1 MAPLKPLTI
10 AINLFWNTFSL
21 FVKKINKDLIMR
33 VTFGSKYNQ
42 MNNYQNALQNKIN
55 DANTQIASGL
65 KIRYG
70 YQNSDINNQNLKF
83 QYEENTLDQGIDVA
97 KNAYTSTLNTDK
109 ALQEF
114 SKTMEA
120 FKTKLIQSANDVHS
134 ETSRAAIA
142 NDLERLKEHM
152 MNVANTSIGGEFLF
166 GGSKVDRPPIDSEG
180 KYHGNGEDLN
190 ALISSDNLVPY
201 NISGQDLFLGADK
214 DKHKLITTN
223 IKLLNQNKLHPDVMD
238 ALEHSSLPEEVF
250 IKPGDTLR
258 ELIGDNDKDPTN
270 DPKEFFYLQGVRPD
284 GSSFKE
290 KFALSKAYQNQE
302 SATKVSD
309 LLDKIAHAYGN
320 TSQNKVVDVSLNNWG
335 QIEIKNLTPGSENL
349 DFHLISSDGDFDDLD
364 ALRSSGKRVTEYVK
378 SAFVTDRSLSQVKA
392 VPNMYNPKTLE
403 IPSVFVTK
411 DNVLANKNTKLSE
424 IFGDSV
430 ETLKINASRLDDESL
445 IKIPNLPVYLD
456 IPILLDVKNST
467 IKDLKDAIKERFNN
481 EVDVEIETNGRLRI
495 IDNSSKESPISLAL
509 STLDQKG
516 LEVAGIPTNNASE
529 YQKTYFNKEGA
540 KLESNVAQIA
550 QNGAA
555 NGSTKLS
562 EAAKGS
568 LENSVFNM
576 KLNDVNGLF
585 LEAQMILDNN
595 GVFLSLPNG
604 VKIPLYDPTTADIQA
619 SKPNEVTY
627 RQLMDAM
634 SIVLNYSNTDPAI
647 YQQISDNPTSKESKE
662 RFIELLKQAKD
673 NLSVNLNEEGKVIIQ
688 DNMHSNTKMQFMLF
702 DKDAN
707 DFSQNALHSDKPSLK
722 LNANNALIIDKPSV
736 NFFDQLENT
745 ITSVR
750 KGIYRP
756 DALGDTYSS
765 DMRNL
770 GIQNGI
776 TLIDHLSD
784 HIEKMIAKNGA
795 HGKAFE
801 NIIRRNEVLK
811 TQVQSIRGETT
822 GTDMAE
828 TYNKFSNLTN
838 NYNAVLASTNK
849 INNLSLTKYL

>member
-1 MAPLKPLTI
+1 
-10 AINLFWNTFSL
+10 
-21 FVKKINKDLIMR
+21 MR

-42 MNNYQNALQNKIN
+42 INNYQNALQNKIN

-70 YQNSDINNQNLKF
+70 YQNSNINNQNLKF

-97 KNAYTSTLNTDK
+97 QNAYTSTLNTDK

-114 SKTMEA
+114 SKTMET

-142 NDLERLKEHM
+142 NDLERLREHM

-250 IKPGDTLR
+250 IKPSDTLR

-270 DPKEFFYLQGVRPD
+270 DPKEFFYLQSIRPD

-290 KFALSKAYQNQE
+290 KFALSKAYQNKE

-309 LLDKIAHAYGN
+309 LLDKIGHAYGN

-392 VPNMYNPKTLE
+392 VPNMYNPRVLE

-430 ETLKINASRLDDESL
+430 ETLKINASRLDDASA
-445 IKIPNLPVYLD
+445 IKIPNLPIGLD

-495 IDNSSKESPISLAL
+495 IDNSSNQSPISFVL
-509 STLDQKG
+509 SALDQKG

-562 EAAKGS
+562 EVANGS

-576 KLNDVNGLF
+576 KLNDVNGSF

-595 GVFLSLPNG
+595 GAFLSLPNG
-604 VKIPLYDPTTADIQA
+604 IKIPLYDPTSADIQS

-634 SIVLNYSNTDPAI
+634 SIALNYSNTDPAI
-647 YQQISDNPTSKESKE
+647 YQQISDNPTSKESKD
-662 RFIELLKQAKD
+662 RFIELLKQAKG

-736 NFFDQLENT
+736 NFFDQLENI

>member
-1 MAPLKPLTI
+1 
-10 AINLFWNTFSL
+10 
-21 FVKKINKDLIMR
+21 MR

-42 MNNYQNALQNKIN
+42 MNHYQNALQNKIN

-97 KNAYTSTLNTDK
+97 QNAYTSTLNTDK

-142 NDLERLKEHM
+142 NDLERLREHM
-152 MNVANTSIGGEFLF
+152 INVANTSIGGEFLF
-166 GGSKVDRPPIDSEG
+166 GGSKVDRPPIDSNG

-223 IKLLNQNKLHPDVMD
+223 IKLFNQNKLHPDVMD

-250 IKPGDTLR
+250 IKPSDTLR

-290 KFALSKAYQNQE
+290 KFALDKAYQNQE

-309 LLDKIAHAYGN
+309 LLDKIGHAYGN

-392 VPNMYNPKTLE
+392 VPNMYNPRVLE

-430 ETLKINASRLDDESL
+430 ETLKINASRLDDTSA

-495 IDNSSKESPISLAL
+495 IDNSSNQSPISFAL

-516 LEVAGIPTNNASE
+516 IEVAGIPTNNASE

-540 KLESNVAQIA
+540 KLESNVAQTA
-550 QNGAA
+550 QNGVA

-562 EAAKGS
+562 EVSKGS

-576 KLNDVNGLF
+576 KLNDVNGSF
-585 LEAQMILDNN
+585 LEAQMILDPN
-595 GVFLSLPNG
+595 GAFLSLPNG
-604 VKIPLYDPTTADIQA
+604 VKIPLYDPTSADIQA

-634 SIVLNYSNTDPAI
+634 SIALNYSNTDPAI

-662 RFIELLKQAKD
+662 RFIGLLKQAKD

-736 NFFDQLENT
+736 NFFDQLENI

>member
-1 MAPLKPLTI
+1 
-10 AINLFWNTFSL
+10 
-21 FVKKINKDLIMR
+21 MR

-97 KNAYTSTLNTDK
+97 QNAYTSTLNTDK

-142 NDLERLKEHM
+142 NDLERLREHM

-250 IKPGDTLR
+250 IKPNDTLR

-270 DPKEFFYLQGVRPD
+270 DPKEFFYLQGIRPD

-290 KFALSKAYQNQE
+290 KFALDKAYQNKE

-364 ALRSSGKRVTEYVK
+364 ALRSSAKRVTEYVK

-392 VPNMYNPKTLE
+392 VPSMYNPRVLE

-430 ETLKINASRLDDESL
+430 ETLKINASRLDNTNA

-495 IDNSSKESPISLAL
+495 IDNSSNQSPISLAL
-509 STLDQKG
+509 SALDQKG

-562 EAAKGS
+562 EVANGS

-576 KLNDVNGLF
+576 KLNDVNGSF

-595 GVFLSLPNG
+595 GAFLSLPNG
-604 VKIPLYDPTTADIQA
+604 IKIPLYDPTSADIQA

-634 SIVLNYSNTDPAI
+634 SIALNYSNTDPSI

-662 RFIELLKQAKD
+662 RFIELLKQAKA

-688 DNMHSNTKMQFMLF
+688 DNMHSSTKMQFMLF

-736 NFFDQLENT
+736 NFFDQLENI

-765 DMRNL
+765 GMRNL

-822 GTDMAE
+822 GADMAE

>member
-1 MAPLKPLTI
+1 
-10 AINLFWNTFSL
+10 
-21 FVKKINKDLIMR
+21 MR

-97 KNAYTSTLNTDK
+97 QNAYTSTLNTDK

-142 NDLERLKEHM
+142 NDLERLREHM

-166 GGSKVDRPPIDSEG
+166 GGSKVDRPPIDSNG

-190 ALISSDNLVPY
+190 VLISSDNLVPY
-201 NISGQDLFLGADK
+201 NISGQDLFLGTDK

-223 IKLLNQNKLHPDVMD
+223 IKLFNQNKLHPDVMD

-250 IKPGDTLR
+250 IKPSDTLR

-290 KFALSKAYQNQE
+290 KFALDKAYQNKE

-309 LLDKIAHAYGN
+309 LLDKIGHAYGN

-364 ALRSSGKRVTEYVK
+364 ALRSSGKRVTEYIK

-430 ETLKINASRLDDESL
+430 ETLKINASRLDDTSA

-509 STLDQKG
+509 SALDQKG

-550 QNGAA
+550 QNGAT

-576 KLNDVNGLF
+576 KLNDVNGSF
-585 LEAQMILDNN
+585 LEAQMNLDNN
-595 GVFLSLPNG
+595 GAFLSLPNG
-604 VKIPLYDPTTADIQA
+604 IKIPLYDPTSTDIQA

-634 SIVLNYSNTDPAI
+634 SIALNYSNTDPAI

-662 RFIELLKQAKD
+662 HFIELLKQAKD

-702 DKDAN
+702 DKDSN

-776 TLIDHLSD
+776 TFIDHLSD

>member
-1 MAPLKPLTI
+1 
-10 AINLFWNTFSL
+10 
-21 FVKKINKDLIMR
+21 MR

-70 YQNSDINNQNLKF
+70 YQNSNINNQNLKF

-97 KNAYTSTLNTDK
+97 QNAYTSTLNTDK

-114 SKTMEA
+114 SKTMET
-120 FKTKLIQSANDVHS
+120 FKTKLIQSANDIHS

-142 NDLERLKEHM
+142 NDLERLREHM

-250 IKPGDTLR
+250 IKPSDTLR

-270 DPKEFFYLQGVRPD
+270 DPKEFFYLQGIRPD

-290 KFALSKAYQNQE
+290 KFALDKAYQNKE

-309 LLDKIAHAYGN
+309 LLDRIGHAYGN

-364 ALRSSGKRVTEYVK
+364 ALRSSSKRVTEYVK

-392 VPNMYNPKTLE
+392 VPNMYNPRVLE

-430 ETLKINASRLDDESL
+430 ETLKINASRLDDTSA
-445 IKIPNLPVYLD
+445 IKIPNLPIGLD

-495 IDNSSKESPISLAL
+495 IDNSSNQSPISFAL

-562 EAAKGS
+562 EVANGS

-576 KLNDVNGLF
+576 KLNDVNSSF
-585 LEAQMILDNN
+585 LEAQMILDSN
-595 GVFLSLPNG
+595 GAFLSLPNG
-604 VKIPLYDPTTADIQA
+604 IKIPLYDPTSADIQA

-634 SIVLNYSNTDPAI
+634 SIALNYSNTDPAI

-662 RFIELLKQAKD
+662 RFIELLKQAKG

>member
-1 MAPLKPLTI
+1 
-10 AINLFWNTFSL
+10 
-21 FVKKINKDLIMR
+21 MR

-42 MNNYQNALQNKIN
+42 MNHYQNALQNKIN

-166 GGSKVDRPPIDSEG
+166 GGSKVDRPPIDSNG

-223 IKLLNQNKLHPDVMD
+223 IKLFNQNKLHPDVMD

-250 IKPGDTLR
+250 IKPSDTLR

-349 DFHLISSDGDFDDLD
+349 DFHLISSDGDFDNLD
-364 ALRSSGKRVTEYVK
+364 VLRSSGKRVTEYVK

-392 VPNMYNPKTLE
+392 VPNMYNPKVLE

-424 IFGDSV
+424 IFGDKV
-430 ETLKINASRLDDESL
+430 ETLKINASRLDDTSA
-445 IKIPNLPVYLD
+445 IKIPNLPINLD

-509 STLDQKG
+509 STLDAKG

-540 KLESNVAQIA
+540 KLESNVAQTA

-562 EAAKGS
+562 EVSKGS
-568 LENSVFNM
+568 LENSVFNV

-585 LEAQMILDNN
+585 LEAQINLDNN
-595 GVFLSLPNG
+595 GAFLSLPNG
-604 VKIPLYDPTTADIQA
+604 VKIPLYDPTSADIQA

-634 SIVLNYSNTDPAI
+634 SIALNYSNTDPAI

-702 DKDAN
+702 DKDSN

>member
-1 MAPLKPLTI
+1 
-10 AINLFWNTFSL
+10 
-21 FVKKINKDLIMR
+21 MR

-97 KNAYTSTLNTDK
+97 KNAHTSTLNTDK

-142 NDLERLKEHM
+142 NDLERLREHM

-250 IKPGDTLR
+250 IKPSDTLR

-290 KFALSKAYQNQE
+290 KFALSKAYQNKE

-392 VPNMYNPKTLE
+392 VPNMYNPKALE

-430 ETLKINASRLDDESL
+430 ETLKINASRLDETSA
-445 IKIPNLPVYLD
+445 IKIPNLPINLD

-562 EAAKGS
+562 EVSKGS

-585 LEAQMILDNN
+585 LEAQINLDNN
-595 GVFLSLPNG
+595 GAFLSLPNG
-604 VKIPLYDPTTADIQA
+604 IKIPLYDPTTANIQA

-634 SIVLNYSNTDPAI
+634 SIALNYSNTDPAI

-702 DKDAN
+702 DKDSN

-756 DALGDTYSS
+756 DTLGDTYSS

-784 HIEKMIAKNGA
+784 HIEKMIAKNGS

>member
-1 MAPLKPLTI
+1 
-10 AINLFWNTFSL
+10 
-21 FVKKINKDLIMR
+21 MR

-42 MNNYQNALQNKIN
+42 MNHYQNALQNKIN

-97 KNAYTSTLNTDK
+97 QNAYTSTLNTDK

-142 NDLERLKEHM
+142 NDLEHLREHM
-152 MNVANTSIGGEFLF
+152 INVANTSIGGEFLF
-166 GGSKVDRPPIDSEG
+166 GGSKVDRPPIDSNG

-250 IKPGDTLR
+250 IKPSDTLR

-290 KFALSKAYQNQE
+290 KFALDKAYQNQE

-309 LLDKIAHAYGN
+309 LLDKIGHAYGN

-392 VPNMYNPKTLE
+392 VPNMYNPKVLE

-424 IFGDSV
+424 IFGDKV
-430 ETLKINASRLDDESL
+430 ETLKINASRLGNEST
-445 IKIPNLPVYLD
+445 IKIPNLPINLD
-456 IPILLDVKNST
+456 IPILLDMKNST

-495 IDNSSKESPISLAL
+495 IDNSPKESPISFAL

-540 KLESNVAQIA
+540 KLESNVAQTA

-562 EAAKGS
+562 EVSKGS

-576 KLNDVNGLF
+576 KLNDVNGSF
-585 LEAQMILDNN
+585 LEAQINLDNN
-595 GVFLSLPNG
+595 GAFLSLPNG

-634 SIVLNYSNTDPAI
+634 SIALNYSNTDPII
-647 YQQISDNPTSKESKE
+647 YQQISDNHTSKESKE
-662 RFIELLKQAKD
+662 QFIGLLKQAKD
-673 NLSVNLNEEGKVIIQ
+673 NLSINLNEEGKVIIQ

-736 NFFDQLENT
+736 NFFDQLENI

>member
-1 MAPLKPLTI
+1 
-10 AINLFWNTFSL
+10 
-21 FVKKINKDLIMR
+21 MR

-97 KNAYTSTLNTDK
+97 QNAYTSTLNTDK

-142 NDLERLKEHM
+142 NDLERLREHM
-152 MNVANTSIGGEFLF
+152 INVANTSIGGEFLF

-223 IKLLNQNKLHPDVMD
+223 IKLFNQNKLHPDVMD

-250 IKPGDTLR
+250 IKPSDTLR

-290 KFALSKAYQNQE
+290 KFALDKAYQNQE

-309 LLDKIAHAYGN
+309 LLDKIGHAYGN

-392 VPNMYNPKTLE
+392 VPNMYNPKVLE

-430 ETLKINASRLDDESL
+430 ETLKINASRLSDESA
-445 IKIPNLPVYLD
+445 IKIPNLPINLD

-550 QNGAA
+550 QNGTA

-585 LEAQMILDNN
+585 LEAQMNLDNN
-595 GVFLSLPNG
+595 GAFLSLPNG
-604 VKIPLYDPTTADIQA
+604 IKIPLYDPTTADIQA

-634 SIVLNYSNTDPAI
+634 SIALNYSNTDPAI

>member
-1 MAPLKPLTI
+1 
-10 AINLFWNTFSL
+10 
-21 FVKKINKDLIMR
+21 MR

-70 YQNSDINNQNLKF
+70 YQNSNINNQNLKF

-97 KNAYTSTLNTDK
+97 QNAYTSTLNTDK

-120 FKTKLIQSANDVHS
+120 FKTKLVQSANDVHS

-142 NDLERLKEHM
+142 NDLERLREHM

-223 IKLLNQNKLHPDVMD
+223 IKLFNQNKLHPDVMD

-250 IKPGDTLR
+250 IKPSDTLR

-290 KFALSKAYQNQE
+290 KFALDKAYQNQK

-309 LLDKIAHAYGN
+309 LLDRIGHAYGN

-392 VPNMYNPKTLE
+392 VPNMYNPKVLE

-430 ETLKINASRLDDESL
+430 QTLKINASRLDETSA
-445 IKIPNLPVYLD
+445 IKIPNLPIGLD

-481 EVDVEIETNGRLRI
+481 EVDVEIGTNGRLRI
-495 IDNSSKESPISLAL
+495 IDNAPNQSPISLAL
-509 STLDQKG
+509 STLDDKG

-540 KLESNVAQIA
+540 KLESNAAQIA

-576 KLNDVNGLF
+576 KLNDVNGSF
-585 LEAQMILDNN
+585 LKAQMILDNN
-595 GVFLSLPNG
+595 GAFLSLPNG
-604 VKIPLYDPTTADIQA
+604 IKIPLYDPTTADIQA

-634 SIVLNYSNTDPAI
+634 SIALNYSNTDPAI

-736 NFFDQLENT
+736 NFFDQLENI

>member
-1 MAPLKPLTI
+1 
-10 AINLFWNTFSL
+10 
-21 FVKKINKDLIMR
+21 MR

-70 YQNSDINNQNLKF
+70 YQNSNINNQNLKF

-97 KNAYTSTLNTDK
+97 QNAYTSTLNTDK

-114 SKTMEA
+114 SKTMET

-134 ETSRAAIA
+134 ETSRTAIA
-142 NDLERLKEHM
+142 NDLERLREHM

-250 IKPGDTLR
+250 IKPSDTLR

-270 DPKEFFYLQGVRPD
+270 DPKEFFYLQGIRPD

-290 KFALSKAYQNQE
+290 KFALDKAYQNQK

-309 LLDKIAHAYGN
+309 LLDKIGHAYGN

-364 ALRSSGKRVTEYVK
+364 ALRSSAKRVTEYVK

-392 VPNMYNPKTLE
+392 VPNMYNPKALE

-495 IDNSSKESPISLAL
+495 IDNSSNQSPISLAL

-550 QNGAA
+550 QNGTA

-576 KLNDVNGLF
+576 KLNDVNGSF

-595 GVFLSLPNG
+595 GAFLSLPNG
-604 VKIPLYDPTTADIQA
+604 IKIPLYDPTTADIQA

-634 SIVLNYSNTDPAI
+634 SIALNYSNTDPAI

-673 NLSVNLNEEGKVIIQ
+673 NLSVNLNEEGKVVIQ

-736 NFFDQLENT
+736 NFFDQLENI

>member
-1 MAPLKPLTI
+1 
-10 AINLFWNTFSL
+10 
-21 FVKKINKDLIMR
+21 MR

-97 KNAYTSTLNTDK
+97 QNAYTSTLNTDK

-114 SKTMEA
+114 SKTMET
-120 FKTKLIQSANDVHS
+120 FKTKLIQSANDMHS

-142 NDLERLKEHM
+142 NDLERLREHM

-223 IKLLNQNKLHPDVMD
+223 IKLFNQNKLHPDVMD
-238 ALEHSSLPEEVF
+238 ALEHSSLPKEVF
-250 IKPGDTLR
+250 IKPSDTLR

-270 DPKEFFYLQGVRPD
+270 DPKEFFYLQGIRPD

-290 KFALSKAYQNQE
+290 KFVLDKAYQNKE

-309 LLDKIAHAYGN
+309 LLDRIGHAYGN

-364 ALRSSGKRVTEYVK
+364 ALRSSAKRVTEYVK

-392 VPNMYNPKTLE
+392 VPNMYNPRVLE
-403 IPSVFVTK
+403 IPSVFITK

-430 ETLKINASRLDDESL
+430 ETLKINASRLDDTNA
-445 IKIPNLPVYLD
+445 IKIPNLPIGLD

-495 IDNSSKESPISLAL
+495 IDNSSNQSPISFAL
-509 STLDQKG
+509 SALDQKG

-540 KLESNVAQIA
+540 KLESNMTQIA

-562 EAAKGS
+562 EVANGS

-576 KLNDVNGLF
+576 KLNDVNGSF

-595 GVFLSLPNG
+595 GAFLSLPNG
-604 VKIPLYDPTTADIQA
+604 IKIPLYDPTSADIQA

-662 RFIELLKQAKD
+662 RFIGLLKQAKG

-736 NFFDQLENT
+736 NFFDQLENI

>member
-1 MAPLKPLTI
+1 
-10 AINLFWNTFSL
+10 
-21 FVKKINKDLIMR
+21 MR

-97 KNAYTSTLNTDK
+97 QNAYTSTLNTDK

-134 ETSRAAIA
+134 ETSRTAIA
-142 NDLERLKEHM
+142 NDLERLREHM

-250 IKPGDTLR
+250 IKPNDTLR

-270 DPKEFFYLQGVRPD
+270 DPKEFFYLQGIRPD

-290 KFALSKAYQNQE
+290 KFALDKAYQNKE

-364 ALRSSGKRVTEYVK
+364 ALRSSAKRVTEYVK

-392 VPNMYNPKTLE
+392 VLNMYNPRVLE

-430 ETLKINASRLDDESL
+430 ETLKINTSRLDNTNA

-495 IDNSSKESPISLAL
+495 IDNSSNQSPISLAL

-562 EAAKGS
+562 EVANGS

-576 KLNDVNGLF
+576 KLNDVNGSF

-595 GVFLSLPNG
+595 GAFLSLPNG
-604 VKIPLYDPTTADIQA
+604 IKIPLYDPTSADIQA

-634 SIVLNYSNTDPAI
+634 SIALNYSNTDPSI

-662 RFIELLKQAKD
+662 RFIELLKQAKA

-688 DNMHSNTKMQFMLF
+688 DNMHSNTKIQFMLF

-736 NFFDQLENT
+736 NFFDQLENI

-765 DMRNL
+765 GMRNL

-822 GTDMAE
+822 GADMAE

>member
-1 MAPLKPLTI
+1 
-10 AINLFWNTFSL
+10 
-21 FVKKINKDLIMR
+21 MR

-97 KNAYTSTLNTDK
+97 QNAYTSTLNTDK

-142 NDLERLKEHM
+142 NDLERLREHM
-152 MNVANTSIGGEFLF
+152 INVANTSIGGEFLF

-250 IKPGDTLR
+250 IKPSDTLR

-392 VPNMYNPKTLE
+392 VPNMYNPKVLE

-424 IFGDSV
+424 IFGDKV
-430 ETLKINASRLDDESL
+430 ETLKINASRLGDTSA
-445 IKIPNLPVYLD
+445 IKIPNLPINLD

-576 KLNDVNGLF
+576 KLNDVNGSF
-585 LEAQMILDNN
+585 LKAQMILDNN
-595 GVFLSLPNG
+595 GAFLSLPNG
-604 VKIPLYDPTTADIQA
+604 IKIPLYDPTSADIQA

-634 SIVLNYSNTDPAI
+634 SIALNYSNTDPAI

-662 RFIELLKQAKD
+662 QFIGLLKQAKD
-673 NLSVNLNEEGKVIIQ
+673 NLSINLNEEGKVIIQ

-736 NFFDQLENT
+736 NFFDQLENI

-822 GTDMAE
+822 GADMAE

>member
-1 MAPLKPLTI
+1 
-10 AINLFWNTFSL
+10 
-21 FVKKINKDLIMR
+21 MR

-42 MNNYQNALQNKIN
+42 MNHYQNALQNKIN

-97 KNAYTSTLNTDK
+97 QNAYTSTLNTDK

-120 FKTKLIQSANDVHS
+120 FKTKLIQSANDMHS

-152 MNVANTSIGGEFLF
+152 INVANTSIGGEFLF
-166 GGSKVDRPPIDSEG
+166 GGSKVDRPPIDSNG

-190 ALISSDNLVPY
+190 VLISSDNLVPY

-250 IKPGDTLR
+250 IKPSDTLR

-290 KFALSKAYQNQE
+290 KFALDKAYQNQE

-309 LLDKIAHAYGN
+309 LLDKIGHAYGN

-392 VPNMYNPKTLE
+392 VPNMYNPKVLE
-403 IPSVFVTK
+403 IPSVFVAK

-424 IFGDSV
+424 IFGDKV
-430 ETLKINASRLDDESL
+430 ETLKINASRLDDTST
-445 IKIPNLPVYLD
+445 IKIPNLPITLD

-495 IDNSSKESPISLAL
+495 IDNSSKESPISFAL
-509 STLDQKG
+509 STLDQEG

-562 EAAKGS
+562 EVSRGS

-576 KLNDVNGLF
+576 KLNDVNGSF
-585 LEAQMILDNN
+585 LEAQMILDPN
-595 GVFLSLPNG
+595 GAFLSLPNG
-604 VKIPLYDPTTADIQA
+604 VKIPLYDPTTANIQA

-634 SIVLNYSNTDPAI
+634 SIALNYSNTDPAI

-662 RFIELLKQAKD
+662 RFIGLLKQAKD

-736 NFFDQLENT
+736 NFFDQLENI

>member
-1 MAPLKPLTI
+1 
-10 AINLFWNTFSL
+10 
-21 FVKKINKDLIMR
+21 MR

-97 KNAYTSTLNTDK
+97 QNAYTSTLNTDK

-142 NDLERLKEHM
+142 NDLERLREHM

-166 GGSKVDRPPIDSEG
+166 GGSKVDRPPIDSNG

-223 IKLLNQNKLHPDVMD
+223 IKLFNQNKLHPDVMD

-250 IKPGDTLR
+250 IKPDDTLR

-290 KFALSKAYQNQE
+290 KFALDKAYQNKE
-302 SATKVSD
+302 SASKVSD

-364 ALRSSGKRVTEYVK
+364 TLRSSGKRVTEYVK

-411 DNVLANKNTKLSE
+411 GNVLANKNTKLSE

-430 ETLKINASRLDDESL
+430 ETLKINASRLDNSSA

-540 KLESNVAQIA
+540 KLESNVAQTA

-562 EAAKGS
+562 EVAKGS

-595 GVFLSLPNG
+595 GAFLSLPNG
-604 VKIPLYDPTTADIQA
+604 IKIPLYDPTSADIQA

-634 SIVLNYSNTDPAI
+634 SIALNYSNTDPAI

-673 NLSVNLNEEGKVIIQ
+673 NLSVNLNEEGKIIIQ

-736 NFFDQLENT
+736 NFFDQLENI

-784 HIEKMIAKNGA
+784 HIEKMIAKNGS

-801 NIIRRNEVLK
+801 NIIRRNEVLR

>member
-1 MAPLKPLTI
+1 
-10 AINLFWNTFSL
+10 
-21 FVKKINKDLIMR
+21 MR

-70 YQNSDINNQNLKF
+70 YQNSNINNQNLKF

-97 KNAYTSTLNTDK
+97 QNAYTSTLNTDK

-142 NDLERLKEHM
+142 NDLERLREHM

-250 IKPGDTLR
+250 IKPSDTLR

-270 DPKEFFYLQGVRPD
+270 DPKEFFYLQGIRPD

-290 KFALSKAYQNQE
+290 KFALSKAYQNKE

-309 LLDKIAHAYGN
+309 LLDRIGHAYGN

-364 ALRSSGKRVTEYVK
+364 ALRSSVKRVTEYVK

-392 VPNMYNPKTLE
+392 VPNMYNPRVLE

-430 ETLKINASRLDDESL
+430 ETLKINASDDTSA
-445 IKIPNLPVYLD
+445 IKIPNLPIGLD

-495 IDNSSKESPISLAL
+495 IDNSSNQSPISLAL
-509 STLDQKG
+509 SALDQKG

-562 EAAKGS
+562 EVANGS

-576 KLNDVNGLF
+576 KLNDVNGSF

-595 GVFLSLPNG
+595 GAFLSLPNG
-604 VKIPLYDPTTADIQA
+604 IKIPLYDPTSADIQA

-634 SIVLNYSNTDPAI
+634 SIALNYSNTDPAI

-662 RFIELLKQAKD
+662 RFIELLKQAKG

-822 GTDMAE
+822 GADMAE

>member
-1 MAPLKPLTI
+1 
-10 AINLFWNTFSL
+10 
-21 FVKKINKDLIMR
+21 MR

-97 KNAYTSTLNTDK
+97 QNAYTSTLNTDK

-152 MNVANTSIGGEFLF
+152 INVANTSIGGEFLF
-166 GGSKVDRPPIDSEG
+166 GGSKVDRPPIDSNG

-223 IKLLNQNKLHPDVMD
+223 IKLFNQNKLHPDVMD

-309 LLDKIAHAYGN
+309 LLDKIGHAYGN

-392 VPNMYNPKTLE
+392 VPNMYNPKVLE

-424 IFGDSV
+424 IFGDKV
-430 ETLKINASRLDDESL
+430 ETLKINASRLDDESA
-445 IKIPNLPVYLD
+445 IKIPNLPIDLD

-495 IDNSSKESPISLAL
+495 IDNSSNQSPISLAL

-540 KLESNVAQIA
+540 KLESNIAQIA

-562 EAAKGS
+562 GVAKGS

-585 LEAQMILDNN
+585 LEAQINLDNN
-595 GVFLSLPNG
+595 GAFLSLPNG
-604 VKIPLYDPTTADIQA
+604 IKIPLYDPTSADIQA

-634 SIVLNYSNTDPAI
+634 SIALNYSNTDPAI

>member
-1 MAPLKPLTI
+1 
-10 AINLFWNTFSL
+10 
-21 FVKKINKDLIMR
+21 MR

-97 KNAYTSTLNTDK
+97 QNAYTSTLNTDK

-152 MNVANTSIGGEFLF
+152 INVANTSIGGEFLF
-166 GGSKVDRPPIDSEG
+166 GGSKVDRPPIDSNG

-223 IKLLNQNKLHPDVMD
+223 IKLFNQNKLHPDVMD
-238 ALEHSSLPEEVF
+238 ALEHSSLPEEIF

-309 LLDKIAHAYGN
+309 LLDKIGHAYGN

-392 VPNMYNPKTLE
+392 VPNMYNPKVLE

-424 IFGDSV
+424 IFGDKV
-430 ETLKINASRLDDESL
+430 ETLKINASRLDETSA
-445 IKIPNLPVYLD
+445 IKIPNLPINLD
-456 IPILLDVKNST
+456 IPILLNVKNST
-467 IKDLKDAIKERFNN
+467 IKDLKDAIKDRFNN

-540 KLESNVAQIA
+540 KLESNVAQTA

-562 EAAKGS
+562 EVAKGS

-585 LEAQMILDNN
+585 LEAQMNLDPN
-595 GVFLSLPNG
+595 GAFLSLPNG
-604 VKIPLYDPTTADIQA
+604 VKIPLYDPTSTDIQA

-634 SIVLNYSNTDPAI
+634 SIALNYSNTDPTI

-688 DNMHSNTKMQFMLF
+688 DNMHSSTKMQFMLF

-784 HIEKMIAKNGA
+784 HIEKMIAKNGS

>member
-1 MAPLKPLTI
+1 
-10 AINLFWNTFSL
+10 
-21 FVKKINKDLIMR
+21 MR

-70 YQNSDINNQNLKF
+70 YQNSNINNQNLKF

-97 KNAYTSTLNTDK
+97 QNAYTSTLNTDK

-114 SKTMEA
+114 SKTMET
-120 FKTKLIQSANDVHS
+120 FKTKLIQSANDMHS

-142 NDLERLKEHM
+142 NDLERLREHM

-238 ALEHSSLPEEVF
+238 ALEYSSLPEEVF
-250 IKPGDTLR
+250 IKPSDTLR

-290 KFALSKAYQNQE
+290 KFALDKAYQNKE

-309 LLDKIAHAYGN
+309 LLDRIGHAYGN

-364 ALRSSGKRVTEYVK
+364 ALRSSSKRVTEYVK

-392 VPNMYNPKTLE
+392 VPNMYNPRVLE

-430 ETLKINASRLDDESL
+430 ETLKINASRLDDAST
-445 IKIPNLPVYLD
+445 IKIPNLPIDLD

-495 IDNSSKESPISLAL
+495 IDNSSNQSPISFAL
-509 STLDQKG
+509 SALDQKG

-562 EAAKGS
+562 EVSKGS

-576 KLNDVNGLF
+576 KLNDVNGSF

-595 GVFLSLPNG
+595 GAFLSLPNG
-604 VKIPLYDPTTADIQA
+604 IKIPLYDPTSADIQA

-634 SIVLNYSNTDPAI
+634 SIALNYSNTDPAI

-662 RFIELLKQAKD
+662 RFIGLLKQAKG

>member
-1 MAPLKPLTI
+1 
-10 AINLFWNTFSL
+10 
-21 FVKKINKDLIMR
+21 MR

-97 KNAYTSTLNTDK
+97 QNAYTSTLNTDK

-142 NDLERLKEHM
+142 NDLERLREHM
-152 MNVANTSIGGEFLF
+152 INVANTSIGGEFLF
-166 GGSKVDRPPIDSEG
+166 GGSKVDRPPIDSNG

-250 IKPGDTLR
+250 IKPSDTLR

-270 DPKEFFYLQGVRPD
+270 DPKEFFYLQGIRPD

-335 QIEIKNLTPGSENL
+335 QIEIENLTPGSENL

-392 VPNMYNPKTLE
+392 VPSMYNPKVLE

-424 IFGDSV
+424 VFGDKV
-430 ETLKINASRLDDESL
+430 ETLKINASRLGDTSA
-445 IKIPNLPVYLD
+445 IKIPNLPINLD

-540 KLESNVAQIA
+540 KLESNVAQTA
-550 QNGAA
+550 QSGAA

-585 LEAQMILDNN
+585 LEAQINLDNN
-595 GVFLSLPNG
+595 GAFLSLPNG
-604 VKIPLYDPTTADIQA
+604 VKIPLYNPTSADIQA

-634 SIVLNYSNTDPAI
+634 SIALNYSNTDPAI

-662 RFIELLKQAKD
+662 HFIGLLKQAKD

-736 NFFDQLENT
+736 NFFDQLENI

>member
-1 MAPLKPLTI
+1 
-10 AINLFWNTFSL
+10 
-21 FVKKINKDLIMR
+21 MR

-42 MNNYQNALQNKIN
+42 INHYQNALQNKIN

-97 KNAYTSTLNTDK
+97 QNAYTSTLNTDK

-142 NDLERLKEHM
+142 NDLERLREHM
-152 MNVANTSIGGEFLF
+152 INVANTSIGGEFLF
-166 GGSKVDRPPIDSEG
+166 GGSKVDRPPIDSNG

-223 IKLLNQNKLHPDVMD
+223 IKLFNQNKLHPDVMD

-250 IKPGDTLR
+250 IKPSDTLR

-290 KFALSKAYQNQE
+290 KFALDKAYQNQE

-309 LLDKIAHAYGN
+309 LLDKIGHAYGN

-392 VPNMYNPKTLE
+392 VPSMYNPKTLE

-430 ETLKINASRLDDESL
+430 ETLKINASRLDNSSA
-445 IKIPNLPVYLD
+445 IKIPNLPIYLD

-576 KLNDVNGLF
+576 KLNDVNGSF
-585 LEAQMILDNN
+585 LEAQMILDPN
-595 GVFLSLPNG
+595 GAFLSLPNG
-604 VKIPLYDPTTADIQA
+604 VKIPLYDPTTTDIQA

-634 SIVLNYSNTDPAI
+634 SIALNYSNTDPAI

-662 RFIELLKQAKD
+662 RFIGLLKQAKD
-673 NLSVNLNEEGKVIIQ
+673 NLSINLNEEGKVIIQ

-722 LNANNALIIDKPSV
+722 LNANNALIIDKPNV
-736 NFFDQLENT
+736 NFFDQLENI

>member
-1 MAPLKPLTI
+1 
-10 AINLFWNTFSL
+10 
-21 FVKKINKDLIMR
+21 MR

-97 KNAYTSTLNTDK
+97 QNAYTSTLNTDK

-142 NDLERLKEHM
+142 NDLERLREHM

-250 IKPGDTLR
+250 IKPSDTLR

-290 KFALSKAYQNQE
+290 KFALSKAYQNKE

-392 VPNMYNPKTLE
+392 VPNMYNPRVLE

-430 ETLKINASRLDDESL
+430 ETLKINASRLDETSA

-509 STLDQKG
+509 STLDQKR

-576 KLNDVNGLF
+576 KLNDVNGSF
-585 LEAQMILDNN
+585 LEAQMILDSN
-595 GVFLSLPNG
+595 GAFLSLPNG
-604 VKIPLYDPTTADIQA
+604 VKIPLYDPTSADVQA

-634 SIVLNYSNTDPAI
+634 SIALNYSNTDPAI

-662 RFIELLKQAKD
+662 RFIGLLKQAKD

>member
-1 MAPLKPLTI
+1 
-10 AINLFWNTFSL
+10 
-21 FVKKINKDLIMR
+21 MR

-97 KNAYTSTLNTDK
+97 QNAYTSTLNTDK

-114 SKTMEA
+114 SKTMET

-142 NDLERLKEHM
+142 NDLERLREHM

-250 IKPGDTLR
+250 IKPSDTLR

-270 DPKEFFYLQGVRPD
+270 DPKEFFYLQGIRPD

-290 KFALSKAYQNQE
+290 KFALDKAYQNKE

-309 LLDKIAHAYGN
+309 LLDKIGHAYGN

-364 ALRSSGKRVTEYVK
+364 ALRSSAKRVTEYVK

-392 VPNMYNPKTLE
+392 VPNMYNSRVLE

-430 ETLKINASRLDDESL
+430 ETLKINASDDTSA
-445 IKIPNLPVYLD
+445 IKIPNLPIGLD

-467 IKDLKDAIKERFNN
+467 IKDLKDAIKERFND

-495 IDNSSKESPISLAL
+495 IDNSSNQSPISLVL
-509 STLDQKG
+509 SALDQKG

-562 EAAKGS
+562 EVANGS

-576 KLNDVNGLF
+576 KLNDVNGSF

-595 GVFLSLPNG
+595 GAFLSLPNG
-604 VKIPLYDPTTADIQA
+604 IKIPLYDPTSADIQA

-634 SIVLNYSNTDPAI
+634 SIALNYSNTDPAI

-662 RFIELLKQAKD
+662 RFIELLKQAKG

-707 DFSQNALHSDKPSLK
+707 DFSQNALHSDKPSFK

-736 NFFDQLENT
+736 NFFDQLENI

>member
-1 MAPLKPLTI
+1 
-10 AINLFWNTFSL
+10 
-21 FVKKINKDLIMR
+21 MR

-55 DANTQIASGL
+55 DANAQIASGL

-70 YQNSDINNQNLKF
+70 YQNSNINNQNLKF

-97 KNAYTSTLNTDK
+97 QNAYTSTLNTDK

-114 SKTMEA
+114 SKTMET
-120 FKTKLIQSANDVHS
+120 FKTKLIQSANDMHS

-142 NDLERLKEHM
+142 NDLERLREHM

-250 IKPGDTLR
+250 IKPSDTLR

-270 DPKEFFYLQGVRPD
+270 DPKEFFYLQGIRPD

-290 KFALSKAYQNQE
+290 KFALSKAYQNKE

-364 ALRSSGKRVTEYVK
+364 ALRSSTKRVTEYVK

-430 ETLKINASRLDDESL
+430 ETLKINASRLDNTNA

-495 IDNSSKESPISLAL
+495 IDNSSNQSPISFVL
-509 STLDQKG
+509 SALDQKG

-550 QNGAA
+550 QNGTA

-562 EAAKGS
+562 EVANGS

-576 KLNDVNGLF
+576 KLNDVNGSF

-595 GVFLSLPNG
+595 GAFLSLPNG
-604 VKIPLYDPTTADIQA
+604 IKIPLYDPTSADTQA

-634 SIVLNYSNTDPAI
+634 SIALNYSNTDPAI

-662 RFIELLKQAKD
+662 RFIELLKQAKG
-673 NLSVNLNEEGKVIIQ
+673 NLSVNLNEEGKVVIQ
-688 DNMHSNTKMQFMLF
+688 DNMHSSTKMQFMLF
-702 DKDAN
+702 DKNAN

-736 NFFDQLENT
+736 NFFDQLENI

>member
-1 MAPLKPLTI
+1 
-10 AINLFWNTFSL
+10 
-21 FVKKINKDLIMR
+21 MR

-97 KNAYTSTLNTDK
+97 QNAYTSTLNTDK

-142 NDLERLKEHM
+142 NDLERLREHM

-223 IKLLNQNKLHPDVMD
+223 IKLFNQNKLHPDVMD

-250 IKPGDTLR
+250 IKPSDTLR

-290 KFALSKAYQNQE
+290 KFALSKAYQNKE

-309 LLDKIAHAYGN
+309 LLDKIGHAYGN

-364 ALRSSGKRVTEYVK
+364 ALRSSAKRVTEYVK

-392 VPNMYNPKTLE
+392 VPNMYNPRVLE

-430 ETLKINASRLDDESL
+430 ETLKINASRLDETSA
-445 IKIPNLPVYLD
+445 IKIPNLPIYLD
-456 IPILLDVKNST
+456 IPILLNVKNST

-509 STLDQKG
+509 SALDQKG

-562 EAAKGS
+562 EVAKGS

-576 KLNDVNGLF
+576 KLNDVNGSF
-585 LEAQMILDNN
+585 LKAQMILDNN
-595 GVFLSLPNG
+595 GAFLSLPNG
-604 VKIPLYDPTTADIQA
+604 IKIPLYDPTSADIQA

-634 SIVLNYSNTDPAI
+634 SIALNYSNTDPAI

-736 NFFDQLENT
+736 NFFDQLENI

>member
-1 MAPLKPLTI
+1 
-10 AINLFWNTFSL
+10 
-21 FVKKINKDLIMR
+21 MR

-70 YQNSDINNQNLKF
+70 YQNSNINNQNLKF

-97 KNAYTSTLNTDK
+97 QNAYTSTLNTDK

-114 SKTMEA
+114 SKTMET
-120 FKTKLIQSANDVHS
+120 FKTKLIQSANDMHS

-142 NDLERLKEHM
+142 NDLERLREHM

-250 IKPGDTLR
+250 IKPSDTLR

-270 DPKEFFYLQGVRPD
+270 DPKEFFYLQGIRPD

-290 KFALSKAYQNQE
+290 KFALSKAYQNKE

-309 LLDKIAHAYGN
+309 LLDKIGHAYGN

-364 ALRSSGKRVTEYVK
+364 ALRSSAKRVTEYVK

-392 VPNMYNPKTLE
+392 VPNMYNPRVLE

-430 ETLKINASRLDDESL
+430 ETLKINASRLDDTSA
-445 IKIPNLPVYLD
+445 IKIPNLPIGLD

-495 IDNSSKESPISLAL
+495 IDNSSNQSPISFAL
-509 STLDQKG
+509 SALDQKG

-562 EAAKGS
+562 EVANGS

-576 KLNDVNGLF
+576 KLNDVNGSF

-595 GVFLSLPNG
+595 GAFLSLPNG
-604 VKIPLYDPTTADIQA
+604 IKIPLYDPTSTDIQA

-634 SIVLNYSNTDPAI
+634 SIALNYSNTDPTI

-662 RFIELLKQAKD
+662 RFIELLKQAKG

-736 NFFDQLENT
+736 NFFDQLENI

>member
-1 MAPLKPLTI
+1 
-10 AINLFWNTFSL
+10 
-21 FVKKINKDLIMR
+21 MR

-97 KNAYTSTLNTDK
+97 QNAYTSTLNTDK

-114 SKTMEA
+114 SKTMET

-142 NDLERLKEHM
+142 NDLERLREHM

-190 ALISSDNLVPY
+190 ALVSSDNLVPY

-250 IKPGDTLR
+250 IKPSDTLR

-270 DPKEFFYLQGVRPD
+270 DPKEFFYLQGIRPD

-290 KFALSKAYQNQE
+290 KFVLSKAYQNKE

-309 LLDKIAHAYGN
+309 LLDKIGHAYGN

-392 VPNMYNPKTLE
+392 VPNMYNPRVLE

-430 ETLKINASRLDDESL
+430 ETLKINASDDTSA
-445 IKIPNLPVYLD
+445 IKIPNLPIGLD

-495 IDNSSKESPISLAL
+495 IDNSSNQSPISFVL
-509 STLDQKG
+509 SALDQKG

-550 QNGAA
+550 QNSAA

-562 EAAKGS
+562 EVANGS
-568 LENSVFNM
+568 LENSIFNM
-576 KLNDVNGLF
+576 KLNDVNGSF

-595 GVFLSLPNG
+595 GAFLSLPNG
-604 VKIPLYDPTTADIQA
+604 IKIPLYDPTSADIQA

-634 SIVLNYSNTDPAI
+634 SIALNYSNTDPAI

-662 RFIELLKQAKD
+662 RFIELLKQAKG

-688 DNMHSNTKMQFMLF
+688 DNMHSSTKMQFMLF

-736 NFFDQLENT
+736 NFFDQLENI

>member
-1 MAPLKPLTI
+1 
-10 AINLFWNTFSL
+10 
-21 FVKKINKDLIMR
+21 MR

-97 KNAYTSTLNTDK
+97 QNAYTSTLNTDK

-142 NDLERLKEHM
+142 NDLERLREHM
-152 MNVANTSIGGEFLF
+152 INVANTSIGGEFLF
-166 GGSKVDRPPIDSEG
+166 GGSKVDRPPIDSNG

-250 IKPGDTLR
+250 IKPNDTLR

-270 DPKEFFYLQGVRPD
+270 DPKEFFYLQGIRPD

-290 KFALSKAYQNQE
+290 KFALDKAYQNQE

-309 LLDKIAHAYGN
+309 LLDKIGHAYGN

-392 VPNMYNPKTLE
+392 VPNMYNPKVLE

-430 ETLKINASRLDDESL
+430 ETLKINASRLDNSSA
-445 IKIPNLPVYLD
+445 IQIPNLPINLD

-509 STLDQKG
+509 SALDAKG

-562 EAAKGS
+562 EVAKGS

-585 LEAQMILDNN
+585 LEAQINLDNN
-595 GVFLSLPNG
+595 GAFLSLPNG

-634 SIVLNYSNTDPAI
+634 SIALNYSNTDPAI
-647 YQQISDNPTSKESKE
+647 YQQISDNPTSKGSKE
-662 RFIELLKQAKD
+662 RFIGLLKQAKD
-673 NLSVNLNEEGKVIIQ
+673 NLSINLNEEGKVIIQ

-784 HIEKMIAKNGA
+784 HIEKMIAKNGS

>member
-1 MAPLKPLTI
+1 
-10 AINLFWNTFSL
+10 
-21 FVKKINKDLIMR
+21 MR

-97 KNAYTSTLNTDK
+97 QNAYTSTLNTDK

-114 SKTMEA
+114 SKTMET

-142 NDLERLKEHM
+142 NDLERLREHM

-250 IKPGDTLR
+250 IKPSDTLR

-270 DPKEFFYLQGVRPD
+270 DPKEFFYLQGIRPD

-290 KFALSKAYQNQE
+290 KFALDKAYQNKE

-309 LLDKIAHAYGN
+309 LLDKIGHAYGN

-378 SAFVTDRSLSQVKA
+378 SAFVTDRSLSQIKA
-392 VPNMYNPKTLE
+392 VPNMYNPRVLE

-430 ETLKINASRLDDESL
+430 ETLKINARDDTNA

-495 IDNSSKESPISLAL
+495 IDNSSNQSPISFIL

-562 EAAKGS
+562 EVANGS

-576 KLNDVNGLF
+576 KLNDVNGSF

-595 GVFLSLPNG
+595 GAFLSLPNG
-604 VKIPLYDPTTADIQA
+604 IKIPLYDPTSADVQA

-634 SIVLNYSNTDPAI
+634 SIVLNYSNADPAI
-647 YQQISDNPTSKESKE
+647 YQQISDNPTSKESKD
-662 RFIELLKQAKD
+662 RFIGLLKQAKG

-736 NFFDQLENT
+736 NFFDQLENI

-784 HIEKMIAKNGA
+784 HIEKMIAKNGT

>member
-1 MAPLKPLTI
+1 
-10 AINLFWNTFSL
+10 
-21 FVKKINKDLIMR
+21 MR

-97 KNAYTSTLNTDK
+97 QNAYTSTLNTDK

-142 NDLERLKEHM
+142 NDLERLREHM

-250 IKPGDTLR
+250 IKPSDTLR

-270 DPKEFFYLQGVRPD
+270 DPKEFFYLQGIRPD

-290 KFALSKAYQNQE
+290 KFVLDKAYQNKE

-364 ALRSSGKRVTEYVK
+364 ALRSSAKRVTEYVK

-430 ETLKINASRLDDESL
+430 ETLKINASRLDETSA
-445 IKIPNLPVYLD
+445 IKIPNLPVYLN

-467 IKDLKDAIKERFNN
+467 IKDLKDAIKERFSN

-550 QNGAA
+550 QNSTA

-562 EAAKGS
+562 EVAKGS

-576 KLNDVNGLF
+576 KLNDVNGSF
-585 LEAQMILDNN
+585 LKAQVILDNN
-595 GVFLSLPNG
+595 GAFLSLPNG
-604 VKIPLYDPTTADIQA
+604 IKIPLYDPTTADIQA

-634 SIVLNYSNTDPAI
+634 SIALNYSNTDPAI
-647 YQQISDNPTSKESKE
+647 YQQINDNPTSKESKE
-662 RFIELLKQAKD
+662 LFIELLKQAKA

-736 NFFDQLENT
+736 NFFDQLENI

-822 GTDMAE
+822 GADMAE

>member
-1 MAPLKPLTI
+1 
-10 AINLFWNTFSL
+10 
-21 FVKKINKDLIMR
+21 MR

-97 KNAYTSTLNTDK
+97 QNAHTSTLNTDK

-114 SKTMEA
+114 SKTMET

-134 ETSRAAIA
+134 ETSRTAIA
-142 NDLERLKEHM
+142 NDLERLREHM

-250 IKPGDTLR
+250 IKPSDTLR

-290 KFALSKAYQNQE
+290 KFALSKAYQNKE

-392 VPNMYNPKTLE
+392 VPNMYNPRVLE

-550 QNGAA
+550 QNGTA

-562 EAAKGS
+562 EVANGS

-576 KLNDVNGLF
+576 KLNDVNGSF

-595 GVFLSLPNG
+595 GAFLSLPNG
-604 VKIPLYDPTTADIQA
+604 IKIPLYDPTSADIQA

-634 SIVLNYSNTDPAI
+634 SIALNYSNTDPAI
-647 YQQISDNPTSKESKE
+647 YQQISDNPDSKESKE
-662 RFIELLKQAKD
+662 RFIELLKQAKG

-736 NFFDQLENT
+736 NFFDQLENI

>member
-1 MAPLKPLTI
+1 
-10 AINLFWNTFSL
+10 
-21 FVKKINKDLIMR
+21 MR

-70 YQNSDINNQNLKF
+70 YQNSNINNQNLKF

-97 KNAYTSTLNTDK
+97 QNAYTSTLNTDK

-142 NDLERLKEHM
+142 NDLERLREHM

-250 IKPGDTLR
+250 IKPSDTLR

-270 DPKEFFYLQGVRPD
+270 DPKEFFYLQGIRPD

-290 KFALSKAYQNQE
+290 KFALDKAYQNKE
-302 SATKVSD
+302 SATKMSD
-309 LLDKIAHAYGN
+309 LLDKIGHAYGN

-364 ALRSSGKRVTEYVK
+364 ALRSSTKRVTEYVK

-392 VPNMYNPKTLE
+392 VPNMYNPRVLE

-430 ETLKINASRLDDESL
+430 ETLKINASRLDDASA
-445 IKIPNLPVYLD
+445 IKIPNLPIGLD
-456 IPILLDVKNST
+456 IPILLNVKNST

-495 IDNSSKESPISLAL
+495 IDNSSNQSPISLAL
-509 STLDQKG
+509 SALDQKG

-562 EAAKGS
+562 EVANGS

-576 KLNDVNGLF
+576 KLNDVNGSF

-595 GVFLSLPNG
+595 GAFLSLPNG
-604 VKIPLYDPTTADIQA
+604 IKIPLYDPTSTDIQA

-627 RQLMDAM
+627 RQLMDTM
-634 SIVLNYSNTDPAI
+634 SIALNYSNTDPTI

-662 RFIELLKQAKD
+662 RFIELLKQAKG
-673 NLSVNLNEEGKVIIQ
+673 NLSVNLNEEGKVVIQ

>member
-1 MAPLKPLTI
+1 
-10 AINLFWNTFSL
+10 
-21 FVKKINKDLIMR
+21 MR
-33 VTFGSKYNQ
+33 ITFGSKYNQ

-97 KNAYTSTLNTDK
+97 QNAYTSTLNTDK

-142 NDLERLKEHM
+142 NDLERLREHM
-152 MNVANTSIGGEFLF
+152 INVANTSIGGEFLF

-201 NISGQDLFLGADK
+201 NISGQDLFLGTDK

-223 IKLLNQNKLHPDVMD
+223 IKLFNQNKLHPDVMD

-250 IKPGDTLR
+250 IKPSDTLR

-290 KFALSKAYQNQE
+290 KFALDKAYQNKE
-302 SATKVSD
+302 SASKVSD
-309 LLDKIAHAYGN
+309 LLDKIGHAYGN

-364 ALRSSGKRVTEYVK
+364 ALRSSGKRVTGYVK

-392 VPNMYNPKTLE
+392 VPSMYNPKVLE
-403 IPSVFVTK
+403 IPSVFITK

-424 IFGDSV
+424 IFGDKV
-430 ETLKINASRLDDESL
+430 ETLKINASRLDETSA

-540 KLESNVAQIA
+540 KLESNVAQTA

-562 EAAKGS
+562 EVSKGS

-585 LEAQMILDNN
+585 LEAQMNLDPN
-595 GVFLSLPNG
+595 GAFLSLPNG
-604 VKIPLYDPTTADIQA
+604 VKIPLYDPTSADIQA

-634 SIVLNYSNTDPAI
+634 SIALNYSNTDPAI

-673 NLSVNLNEEGKVIIQ
+673 NLSINLNEEGKVIIQ

-707 DFSQNALHSDKPSLK
+707 NFSQNALHSDKPSLK

>member
-1 MAPLKPLTI
+1 
-10 AINLFWNTFSL
+10 
-21 FVKKINKDLIMR
+21 MR

-42 MNNYQNALQNKIN
+42 MNHYQNALQNKIN

-97 KNAYTSTLNTDK
+97 QNAYTSTLNTDK

-152 MNVANTSIGGEFLF
+152 INAANTSIGGEFLF
-166 GGSKVDRPPIDSEG
+166 GGSKVDRPPIDSNG

-223 IKLLNQNKLHPDVMD
+223 IKLFNQNKLHPDVMD

-250 IKPGDTLR
+250 IKPSDTLR

-290 KFALSKAYQNQE
+290 KFALSKAYQNKE

-392 VPNMYNPKTLE
+392 VPNMYNPKVLE

-430 ETLKINASRLDDESL
+430 ETLKINASRLDNSSA
-445 IKIPNLPVYLD
+445 IQIPNLPINLD

-467 IKDLKDAIKERFNN
+467 IKDLKDAIKDRFNN
-481 EVDVEIETNGRLRI
+481 EVDVEIATNGRLRI

-509 STLDQKG
+509 STLDAKG
-516 LEVAGIPTNNASE
+516 LEVTGIPTNNASE

-540 KLESNVAQIA
+540 KLESNVAQTA

-585 LEAQMILDNN
+585 LEAQMNLDNN
-595 GVFLSLPNG
+595 GAFLSLPNG
-604 VKIPLYDPTTADIQA
+604 VKIPLYDPTTVDIQA

-634 SIVLNYSNTDPAI
+634 SIALNYSNTDPAI

-662 RFIELLKQAKD
+662 RFIGLLKQAKD

-702 DKDAN
+702 DKNAN

-736 NFFDQLENT
+736 NFFDQLENI

>member
-1 MAPLKPLTI
+1 
-10 AINLFWNTFSL
+10 
-21 FVKKINKDLIMR
+21 MR

-42 MNNYQNALQNKIN
+42 MNHYQNALQNKIN

-97 KNAYTSTLNTDK
+97 QNAYTSTLNTDK

-142 NDLERLKEHM
+142 NDLERLREHM

-166 GGSKVDRPPIDSEG
+166 GGSKVDRSPIDSNG

-250 IKPGDTLR
+250 IKPSDTLR

-290 KFALSKAYQNQE
+290 KFALDKAYQNQE

-309 LLDKIAHAYGN
+309 LLDKIGHAYGN

-364 ALRSSGKRVTEYVK
+364 ALRSSAKRVTEYVK

-392 VPNMYNPKTLE
+392 VPNMYNPKVLE

-424 IFGDSV
+424 IFSDSV
-430 ETLKINASRLDDESL
+430 ETLKINASRLDNSSTL
-445 IKIPNLPVYLD
+445 QIPNLPINLD

-495 IDNSSKESPISLAL
+495 IDNSSKESPISFAL

-562 EAAKGS
+562 EVSKGS

-576 KLNDVNGLF
+576 KLNDVNGSF
-585 LEAQMILDNN
+585 LEAQINLDNN
-595 GVFLSLPNG
+595 GAFLSLPNG

-634 SIVLNYSNTDPAI
+634 SIALNYSNTDPAI

-662 RFIELLKQAKD
+662 QFIGLLKQAKG

-736 NFFDQLENT
+736 NFFDQLENI

>member
-1 MAPLKPLTI
+1 
-10 AINLFWNTFSL
+10 
-21 FVKKINKDLIMR
+21 MR

-70 YQNSDINNQNLKF
+70 YQNSNINNQNLKF

-97 KNAYTSTLNTDK
+97 QNAYTSTLNTDK

-120 FKTKLIQSANDVHS
+120 FKTKLIQSANDMHS

-142 NDLERLKEHM
+142 NDLERLREHM

-250 IKPGDTLR
+250 IKPSDTLR

-270 DPKEFFYLQGVRPD
+270 DPKEFFYLQGIRPD

-290 KFALSKAYQNQE
+290 KFALDKAYQNKE

-309 LLDKIAHAYGN
+309 LLDRIGHAYGN

-364 ALRSSGKRVTEYVK
+364 ALRSSSKRVTEYVK

-392 VPNMYNPKTLE
+392 VPNMYNPRVLE

-495 IDNSSKESPISLAL
+495 IDNSSKESPISFAL
-509 STLDQKG
+509 SVLDQKG

-576 KLNDVNGLF
+576 KLNDVNGSF
-585 LEAQMILDNN
+585 LKAQMILDNN
-595 GVFLSLPNG
+595 GAFLSLPNG
-604 VKIPLYDPTTADIQA
+604 IKIPLYDPTSADIQA

-634 SIVLNYSNTDPAI
+634 SIALNYSNTDPAI

-662 RFIELLKQAKD
+662 RFIELLKQAKG
-673 NLSVNLNEEGKVIIQ
+673 NLSVNLNEEGKVVIQ
-688 DNMHSNTKMQFMLF
+688 DNMHSSTKMQFMLF

-736 NFFDQLENT
+736 NFFDQLENI

>member
-1 MAPLKPLTI
+1 
-10 AINLFWNTFSL
+10 
-21 FVKKINKDLIMR
+21 MR

-97 KNAYTSTLNTDK
+97 QNAYTSTLNTDK

-142 NDLERLKEHM
+142 NDLERLREHM

-166 GGSKVDRPPIDSEG
+166 GGSKVDRPPIDSNG

-223 IKLLNQNKLHPDVMD
+223 IKLFNQNKLHPDVMD

-290 KFALSKAYQNQE
+290 KFALSKAYQNKE

-309 LLDKIAHAYGN
+309 LLDKIGHAYGN

-364 ALRSSGKRVTEYVK
+364 ALRSSAKRVTEYVK

-392 VPNMYNPKTLE
+392 VPSMYNPKVLE

-430 ETLKINASRLDDESL
+430 ETLKINASRLDNSSA
-445 IKIPNLPVYLD
+445 IKIPNLPINLD

-562 EAAKGS
+562 EVAKGS

-585 LEAQMILDNN
+585 LEAQINLDNN
-595 GVFLSLPNG
+595 GAFLSLPNG
-604 VKIPLYDPTTADIQA
+604 VKIPLYDPTSADIQA

-634 SIVLNYSNTDPAI
+634 SIALNYSNTDPAI

-662 RFIELLKQAKD
+662 RFIGLLKQAKD
-673 NLSVNLNEEGKVIIQ
+673 NLSINLNEEGKVIIQ

-736 NFFDQLENT
+736 NFFNQLENI

-784 HIEKMIAKNGA
+784 HIEKMIAKNGS

>member
-1 MAPLKPLTI
+1 
-10 AINLFWNTFSL
+10 
-21 FVKKINKDLIMR
+21 MR

-97 KNAYTSTLNTDK
+97 QNAYTSTLNTDK

-142 NDLERLKEHM
+142 NDLERLREHM

-223 IKLLNQNKLHPDVMD
+223 IKLFNQNKLHPDVMD

-250 IKPGDTLR
+250 IKPSDTLR

-290 KFALSKAYQNQE
+290 KFALDKAYQNKE

-364 ALRSSGKRVTEYVK
+364 ALRSSAKRVTEYVK

-392 VPNMYNPKTLE
+392 VPNMYNPKALE

-445 IKIPNLPVYLD
+445 IKIPNLPIDLD

-509 STLDQKG
+509 SALDQKG

-576 KLNDVNGLF
+576 KLNDVNGSF
-585 LEAQMILDNN
+585 LKAQMNLDNN
-595 GVFLSLPNG
+595 GAFLSLPNG
-604 VKIPLYDPTTADIQA
+604 IKIPLYDPTSADIQA

-634 SIVLNYSNTDPAI
+634 SIALNYSNTDPAI

-662 RFIELLKQAKD
+662 QFIELLKQAKD

-736 NFFDQLENT
+736 NFFDQLENI

-784 HIEKMIAKNGA
+784 HIEKMIAKNGS

>member
-1 MAPLKPLTI
+1 
-10 AINLFWNTFSL
+10 
-21 FVKKINKDLIMR
+21 MR

-83 QYEENTLDQGIDVA
+83 QYEENTLNQGIDVA
-97 KNAYTSTLNTDK
+97 QNAYTSTLNTDK

-114 SKTMEA
+114 SKTMET
-120 FKTKLIQSANDVHS
+120 FKTKLIQSANDMHS

-142 NDLERLKEHM
+142 NDLERLREHM

-250 IKPGDTLR
+250 IKPSDTLR

-270 DPKEFFYLQGVRPD
+270 DPKEFFYLQGIRPD

-290 KFALSKAYQNQE
+290 KFALDKAYQNKE

-309 LLDKIAHAYGN
+309 LLDKIGHAYGN

-364 ALRSSGKRVTEYVK
+364 ALRSSGRRVTEYVK
-378 SAFVTDRSLSQVKA
+378 STFVTDRSLSQVKA
-392 VPNMYNPKTLE
+392 VPNMYNPRVLE

-430 ETLKINASRLDDESL
+430 ETLKINARDDTNA
-445 IKIPNLPVYLD
+445 IKIPNLPINLD

-495 IDNSSKESPISLAL
+495 IDNSSNQSPISFAL
-509 STLDQKG
+509 SALDQKG

-562 EAAKGS
+562 EVAKGS

-576 KLNDVNGLF
+576 KLNDVNGSF

-595 GVFLSLPNG
+595 GAFLSLPNG
-604 VKIPLYDPTTADIQA
+604 IKIPLYDPASADIQA

-634 SIVLNYSNTDPAI
+634 SIALNYSNTDPAI

-662 RFIELLKQAKD
+662 RFIGLLKQAKG

-736 NFFDQLENT
+736 NFFDQLENI

-822 GTDMAE
+822 GADMAE